1 MLFQKSLAAL
11 LACLA
16 GIAFADSVDLSRYR
30 WAVVGDSLSDPMHPQ
45 PNNAV
50 VKYYHFLS
58 RDTGIQVVYTN
69 AVGGTGYKKPSPQG
83 AKPFSERIRENPI
96 PADVDIV
103 TIFGSVNDWT
113 MAYPAG
119 TGQPTAGS
127 PSDRFPTSDTLS
139 AYMNA
144 AIDLVQEQA
153 PNAKLVLVGSL
164 YYHGVNAWTHWNANE
179 ALRKIAEV
187 RGIEFHD
194 LLSENTSDPLDFRH
208 IEDDT
213 TAEGSFARRYT
224 IDWANVLSN
233 ANASFGHP
241 NSKYN
246 EEWIAPKFLEI
257 LSAAL
262 GNHTSRSHAALA
274 ID

>member
-1 MLFQKSLAAL
+1 MLFQKSIAAL

-16 GIAFADSVDLSRYR
+16 GVAFADSVDLSCYK

-45 PNNAV
+45 PNDAV

-96 PADVDIV
+96 PPDVDIV

-127 PSDRFPTSDTLS
+127 PSDR
-139 AYMNA
+139 
-144 AIDLVQEQA
+144 
-153 PNAKLVLVGSL
+153 
-164 YYHGVNAWTHWNANE
+164 
-179 ALRKIAEV
+179 
-187 RGIEFHD
+187 
-194 LLSENTSDPLDFRH
+194 
-208 IEDDT
+208 
-213 TAEGSFARRYT
+213 TATR
-224 IDWANVLSN
+224 
-233 ANASFGHP
+233 AS
-241 NSKYN
+241 
-246 EEWIAPKFLEI
+246 
-257 LSAAL
+257 
-262 GNHTSRSHAALA
+262 R
-274 ID
+274 